1 MTQNRHV
8 LVAGASG
15 LVGRAVVE
23 HFARK
28 DWQVTAVSRRP
39 PIDSYGA
46 DFVSVDLADGDA
58 CRAAFAGAGITHL
71 AFAALHEEPQLVEGW
86 LQESQIE
93 RNRAMLAN
101 LVEALDG
108 ADSRLEH
115 VVIVQ
120 GPKAYGVHVGPM
132 PIPSRE
138 DRDERRDVPNFY
150 WAQEDYLKDRQ
161 PGRGWDWTVLR
172 PGLVIGEAV
181 GAAMNLIAAI
191 GVYAALQRERGE
203 PLYYP
208 GSRDLIAQPTDTDLM
223 AAAFEWCFAA
233 AAADNQIFNV
243 TNGEMMSLKVLW
255 PVIADTLGMEAGEPR
270 PIHFVEAL
278 SGCGAEWDAVRERY
292 GLEAGAL
299 DAFIGKSFQFADFCL
314 TLGGEVPGPPA
325 MMSPIRI
332 RQAGFAEF
340 LDSEA
345 MVVKWFR
352 RYMADGLL
360 PPAA

>member
-1 MTQNRHV
+1 MAGDRHL

-15 LVGRAVVE
+15 LVGRAAVE
-23 HFARK
+23 HFARRG
-28 DWQVTAVSRRP
+28 WRVTAVSRRP
-39 PIDSYGA
+39 PIDGYGA
-46 DFVSVDLADGDA
+46 RFVSVDLADADA
-58 CRAAFAGAGITHL
+58 CRAAFADAGITHL

-86 LQESQIE
+86 LQEAQIE

-108 ADSRLEH
+108 AASPLDH

-132 PIPSRE
+132 PVPSRE
-138 DRDERRDVPNFY
+138 NRDERRDVPNFY
-150 WAQEDYLKDRQ
+150 WAQEDYLKARQ
-161 PGRGWDWTVLR
+161 PGKRWHWTVLR

-181 GAAMNLIAAI
+181 GAAMNLVAAI
-191 GVYAALQRERGE
+191 GVYAALQRHRGE

-208 GSRDLIAQPTDTDLM
+208 GSRDLVAQPTDTDLM
-223 AAAFEWCFAA
+223 AAAFEWCFASE
-233 AAADNQIFNV
+233 AADNQIFNV
-243 TNGEMMSLKVLW
+243 TNGEMMSLKALW
-255 PVIADTLGMEAGEPR
+255 PVIAETLGMEPAEPR

-278 SGCGAEWDAVRERY
+278 GGCGDEWDAIRQRW
-292 GLEAGAL
+292 GLNAEAL

-314 TLGGEVPGPPA
+314 TLGGENPGPPS
-325 MMSPIRI
+325 MMSPIKI

-340 LDSEA
+340 LDSET
-345 MVVKWFR
+345 MVVKWLR

-360 PPAA
+360 PPTE